1 MTKNRKSVIFKTEN
15 YNLYIMRQKNYF
27 IIILA
32 LSAMVMSLSSCG
44 SLGNY
49 IGSGTLAGVAS
60 DYLIGATGQR
70 GGLIGNMI
78 EGAAGSWYDDTSR
91 TTITVTAR
99 PNWYT
104 VTDRNGVSNAYY
116 LEPLNEAVKCLPGG
130 AALQV
135 LSASSCRPTFR
146 KRDERLG
153 WLIPTNKGIYQII
166 NGKYAKIE

>member
-1 MTKNRKSVIFKTEN
+1 MKSKKN
-15 YNLYIMRQKNYF
+15 F

-32 LSAMVMSLSSCG
+32 LSAMMMSLSSCG

-60 DYLIGATGQR
+60 DYIIGATGQR
-70 GGLIGNMI
+70 GGLIGDMI
-78 EGAAGSWYDDTSR
+78 ESAAGSWYDESSR

-104 VTDRNGVSNAYY
+104 VTDRNGVANAYY

-135 LSASSCRPTFR
+135 LSWDTCRPTFR

-153 WLIPTNKGIYQII
+153 WLIPTNKGIYQVI
-166 NGKYAKIE
+166 NGKYAKVY